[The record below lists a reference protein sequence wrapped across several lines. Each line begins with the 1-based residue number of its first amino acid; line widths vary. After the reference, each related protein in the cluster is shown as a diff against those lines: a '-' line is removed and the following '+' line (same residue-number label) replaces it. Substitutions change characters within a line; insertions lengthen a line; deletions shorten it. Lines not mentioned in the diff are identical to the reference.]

1 MIMAISREPKMQTQS
16 RTTALLLAT
25 TFSVVPMSSTLA
37 HKVEVPRK
45 VLLAI
50 ETDELDCGRK
60 GSIRNLTDS
69 AELVF
74 DGQSPPLAATL
85 HIAAGKTLRLA
96 LKNLQRTDILV
107 ALGSAPELAHYGQLL
122 KQQHDAQLISP
133 NIVTLAAQDHA
144 QLIWHFTRA
153 GEFDVIAFQRDRY
166 GRWQPGLAG
175 KIIVRSAESLG
186 AVLSQQRKL

>member
-1 MIMAISREPKMQTQS
+1 MSMTIPREPKKQTKN

-25 TFSVVPMSSTLA
+25 TFSVAPMSPAIA
-37 HKVEVPRK
+37 HKAEVPRK

-60 GSIRNLTDS
+60 GSIRHLTDS
-69 AELVF
+69 AELIF
-74 DGQSPPLAATL
+74 DGESPPLPATL
-85 HIAAGKTLRLA
+85 QVDAGKTLRLA

-107 ALGSAPELAHYGQLL
+107 ALGSASELAHYGQLL

-144 QLIWHFTRA
+144 QLIWQFTRA
-153 GEFDVIAFQRDRY
+153 GEFDVIAFQRGRY
-166 GRWQPGLAG
+166 GRWQPGPAG
-175 KIIVRSAESLG
+175 KIIVRPAESLG
-186 AVLSQQRKL
+186 AVLSPQRSL

>member
-1 MIMAISREPKMQTQS
+1 MTMTIPREPKKQTQS

-25 TFSVVPMSSTLA
+25 TFSVTPMSPALA

-50 ETDELDCGRK
+50 ESDELDCGRQ
-60 GSIRNLTDS
+60 GSIRHLTNS

-74 DGQSPPLAATL
+74 DGQSPPLPATL
-85 HIAAGKTLRLA
+85 QVAAGKTLRLA
-96 LKNLQRTDILV
+96 LKNLQRTDIVV

-133 NIVTLAAQDHA
+133 NIVAIAAQSHA
-144 QLIWHFTRA
+144 QLIWQFTQA
-153 GEFDVIAFQRDRY
+153 GEFDVTAFQRDRY
-166 GRWQPGLAG
+166 GRWQPGPTG
-175 KIIVRSAESLG
+175 KIIVQPAEPLG
-186 AVLSQQRKL
+186 AVITPQHTL